1 MADWEVLAIFVPVCL
16 LALLLFPL
24 PLKEISHCLWLP
36 LFQRSNMSPVS
47 LSTCNVAFTKHLQGS
62 FVLAFNILTLL
73 IIPYLDVVFMVFF
86 HGLFGEV

>member
-1 MADWEVLAIFVPVCL
+1 
-16 LALLLFPL
+16 
-24 PLKEISHCLWLP
+24 
-36 LFQRSNMSPVS
+36 MSPVS